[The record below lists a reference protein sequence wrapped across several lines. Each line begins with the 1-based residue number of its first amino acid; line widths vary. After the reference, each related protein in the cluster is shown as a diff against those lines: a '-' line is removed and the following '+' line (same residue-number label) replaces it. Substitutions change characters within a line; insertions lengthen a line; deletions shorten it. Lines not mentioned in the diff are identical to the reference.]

1 MIDAAKIEELRGLDA
16 AATPGPW
23 SQWGENHSRI
33 QDAEG
38 RRVAN
43 VGGWEHPWKPDDGR
57 SDQMLIVAM
66 RNALPELLDLAA
78 SLAREGEDG
87 LCEALT
93 SYQQADEDG
102 VMVLVSRQACDEAA
116 TRLRALA
123 SEKEGLRRERDEAR
137 AAAAFIADE
146 GTYQDSYGVPGSGF
160 SCCRFCEAGGAPGV
174 PFVHN
179 PRCPILRCEEVAEDW
194 WSERKAD
201 ADENKGLRIRA
212 ESSEALVAEL
222 REKVERLTKAL
233 LRLQNGAAVA
243 LNVIPEDQQEGVVGN
258 FLAAIH
264 RECCAG
270 LSAGQGA
277 DECKGVTP

>member
-1 MIDAAKIEELRGLDA
+1 MIDAAKIEELRED
-16 AATPGPW
+16 
-23 SQWGENHSRI
+23 N
-33 QDAEG
+33 
-38 RRVAN
+38 RRKRALLMDYLTAN
-43 VGGWEHPWKPDDGR
+43 AV
-57 SDQMLIVAM
+57 
-66 RNALPELLDLAA
+66 LDLAAA

-87 LCEALT
+87 ELCKALT

-116 TRLRALA
+116 TRIRALA
-123 SEKEGLRRERDEAR
+123 SEKEGLRRETGRQCVNCGRWFPKEWDRAKAPDDCKSPDACTIDMTADEAWQHWRKEAHTER
-137 AAAAFIADE
+137 A
-146 GTYQDSYGVPGSGF
+146 
-160 SCCRFCEAGGAPGV
+160 
-174 PFVHN
+174 
-179 PRCPILRCEEVAEDW
+179 
-194 WSERKAD
+194 
-201 ADENKGLRIRA
+201 RA

>member
-1 MIDAAKIEELRGLDA
+1 MIDAAKIEELRED
-16 AATPGPW
+16 
-23 SQWGENHSRI
+23 N
-33 QDAEG
+33 
-38 RRVAN
+38 RRKRALLMDYLTAN
-43 VGGWEHPWKPDDGR
+43 AV
-57 SDQMLIVAM
+57 
-66 RNALPELLDLAA
+66 LDLAAA

-87 LCEALT
+87 ELCKALT

-116 TRLRALA
+116 TRIRALA
-123 SEKEGLRRERDEAR
+123 SQVDGLGRETGRQCVNCGRWFPKEWDRAKAPDDCKSPDACTIDMTADEAWQHWRKEAHTER
-137 AAAAFIADE
+137 A
-146 GTYQDSYGVPGSGF
+146 
-160 SCCRFCEAGGAPGV
+160 
-174 PFVHN
+174 
-179 PRCPILRCEEVAEDW
+179 
-194 WSERKAD
+194 
-201 ADENKGLRIRA
+201 RA

-222 REKVERLTKAL
+222 REKVERLRKAL
-233 LRLQNGAAVA
+233 LRLQTGAAVA